1 MSGRSLENN
10 SSGRNQNIHH
20 DEISHQP
27 CFKYEQERSLCQI
40 LGPKTMQLTNQWFN
54 FDMFNLDDIEVVNIS
69 FIKKY
74 QWPQLSFKGLWLWCL
89 MPLSFEQRCSPD
101 ICDI

>member
-40 LGPKTMQLTNQWFN
+40 LDTTT
-54 FDMFNLDDIEVVNIS
+54 
-69 FIKKY
+69 FIVSLLI
-74 QWPQLSFKGLWLWCL
+74 QLSGERGASSSILE
-89 MPLSFEQRCSPD
+89 LSSRPRRRE
-101 ICDI
+101 

>member
-54 FDMFNLDDIEVVNIS
+54 LFIS
-69 FIKKY
+69 FYIKFCVKFS
-74 QWPQLSFKGLWLWCL
+74 WPIIMYNAQFLMFKGA
-89 MPLSFEQRCSPD
+89 
-101 ICDI
+101 